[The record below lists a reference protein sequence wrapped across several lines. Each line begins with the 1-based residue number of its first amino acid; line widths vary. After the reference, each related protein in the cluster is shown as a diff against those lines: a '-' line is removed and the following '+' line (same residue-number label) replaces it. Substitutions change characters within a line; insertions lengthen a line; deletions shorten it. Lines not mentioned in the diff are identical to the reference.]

1 MAYTYRIWD
10 KASPINGCPADKAAA
25 SLSVTA
31 DKQLCILTDADGHDC
46 ITQLFTATTS
56 ADDVKAWVD
65 KYNADAAAQETA
77 AEEAAKQPTIESRVA
92 ALEAAQLAA
101 LGV

>member
-1 MAYTYRIWD
+1 MVYTYRIWD

-31 DKQLCILTDADGHDC
+31 DKQLCILSDESGRDC
-46 ITQLFTATTS
+46 ITQMFPATTT
-56 ADDVKAWVD
+56 AEEIKAWVD
-65 KYNADAAAQETA
+65 QFNADMAAREVAAA
-77 AEEAAKQPTIESRVA
+77 EAAKQPTLEDRVKS
-92 ALEAAQLAA
+92 LEAAQLAA